1 MSCFIVNPRTLA
13 RMANYICAHINNGYN
28 CTHLALDVSDE
39 FKQLVCNSS
48 GEASEEKIYQELYK
62 LNYKAYNTR
71 YEGRHEPET
80 DDLDKF
86 AEYDN
91 PPVGMYSSKINENHY
106 QMLKSMECYL
116 YQCAESEELENS
128 IVYKEIQR
136 FKNAIM
142 CKIVHSLPEYEA
154 ADWD

>member
-28 CTHLALDVSDE
+28 CTHLPLEVSDE
-39 FKQLVCNSS
+39 FRQLVSS
-48 GEASEEKIYQELYK
+48 NGIASEEKIYQELYK
-62 LNYKAYNTR
+62 LNHKAYNTR
-71 YEGRHEPET
+71 YEGRHEPE
-80 DDLDKF
+80 DNDLDKF

-91 PPVGMYSSKINENHY
+91 SPVGMYSGGINANHY

-142 CKIVHSLPEYEA
+142 CKIVHSLPEYIT

>member
-13 RMANYICAHINNGYN
+13 RIANYICAHINNGYN

-48 GEASEEKIYQELYK
+48 GEASEEKIYQELYN

-71 YEGRHEPET
+71 YEGRHEPE
-80 DDLDKF
+80 DNDLDKF

-91 PPVGMYSSKINENHY
+91 PPVGMYSGKINANHY

-116 YQCAESEELENS
+116 YQCAESEELEKS

-142 CKIVHSLPEYEA
+142 CKIVHSLPEYDA

>member
-1 MSCFIVNPRTLA
+1 MSCFIFNPRTLA
-13 RMANYICAHINNGYN
+13 RIANYICAHINNGYN
-28 CTHLALDVSDE
+28 CTHLPLEVSDE
-39 FKQLVCNSS
+39 FRQLVSS
-48 GEASEEKIYQELYK
+48 NGIAREEKVYQELYK

-71 YEGRHEPET
+71 YEGRHEPE
-80 DDLDKF
+80 DNDLDKF

-91 PPVGMYSSKINENHY
+91 PPVGMYSGGINANHY

-136 FKNAIM
+136 FKNAII
-142 CKIVHSLPEYEA
+142 CKIVHSLPEYDA

>member
-13 RMANYICAHINNGYN
+13 RIANYICAHINNGYN

-39 FKQLVCNSS
+39 FKQLVCNSN

-71 YEGRHEPET
+71 YEGRHEPEEN
-80 DDLDKF
+80 DLDKF

-91 PPVGMYSSKINENHY
+91 PPVGMYDHRINANHY

-116 YQCAESEELENS
+116 YQCAESDELENS
-128 IVYKEIQR
+128 IVYKTIQR
-136 FKNAIM
+136 FKNAIIN
-142 CKIVHSLPEYEA
+142 KIVHSLPAYDA

>member
-1 MSCFIVNPRTLA
+1 MSCFMVNPRTLA

-28 CTHLALDVSDE
+28 CTHITLKVSDE
-39 FKQLVCNSS
+39 FKELVSNK
-48 GEASEEKIYQELYK
+48 GIVSEEKVYQELYR

-71 YEGRHEPET
+71 YEGRHPA
-80 DDLDKF
+80 DMYDLDKF

-116 YQCAESEELENS
+116 YQFAESDELENS
-128 IVYKEIQR
+128 IIYNELRR

-142 CKIVHSLPEYEA
+142 NKIVHSLPAYDA

>member
-1 MSCFIVNPRTLA
+1 MSCFMVNPRTLA

-28 CTHLALDVSDE
+28 CTHITLKVSDE
-39 FKQLVCNSS
+39 FKELVSNK
-48 GEASEEKIYQELYK
+48 GIASEEKVYQELYR
-62 LNYKAYNTR
+62 LNYKAYKTR
-71 YEGRHEPET
+71 YEGRHPADM

-116 YQCAESEELENS
+116 YQCAESDELENS
-128 IVYKEIQR
+128 IIYNEIR
-136 FKNAIM
+136 HFKNAIM
-142 CKIVHSLPEYEA
+142 NKIVHSLPAYDA

>member
-28 CTHLALDVSDE
+28 CTHIALEVSYE
-39 FKQLVCNSS
+39 FRQLVSNRY
-48 GEASEEKIYQELYK
+48 GEANEEKIYQELYK
-62 LNYKAYNTR
+62 LNHKAYNTR
-71 YEGRHEPET
+71 YEGRHEPEEN
-80 DDLDKF
+80 DLDKF

-91 PPVGMYSSKINENHY
+91 PPIGMYSGEINANHY

-128 IVYKEIQR
+128 IVYKEVRR

-142 CKIVHSLPEYEA
+142 CKILHSLPEYNA